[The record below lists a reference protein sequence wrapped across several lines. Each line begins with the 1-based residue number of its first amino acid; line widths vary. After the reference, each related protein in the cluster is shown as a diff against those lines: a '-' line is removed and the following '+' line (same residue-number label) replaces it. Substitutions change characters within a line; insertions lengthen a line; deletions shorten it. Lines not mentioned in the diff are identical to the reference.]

1 MIISCHF
8 ILIDVLSFSACFM
21 NICQICRC
29 FFFRFKD
36 FDVSVDEEFDSSS
49 SSSITINHDN
59 SRNEDNSSNNNHNVK
74 DKRSEISN
82 SSNRY
87 VHSNGIHFF
96 RRNLSLFPFL
106 ENVPAKKTGNI
117 QLPFIGFLFINSLT
131 KRADLY
137 VNDEPPKALPLR
149 PIIRGPYDE
158 NSEDDEHAPDT
169 STVYTEQ
176 HTQAKLN
183 CEVDLDIAAT
193 VWMHNGQV

>member
-1 MIISCHF
+1 MFYNFRCVSWIF
-8 ILIDVLSFSACFM
+8 VKL
-21 NICQICRC
+21 CRW

-59 SRNEDNSSNNNHNVK
+59 SQNEDNISNNNQNVK
-74 DKRSEISN
+74 DKSSEISN

-96 RRNLSLFPFL
+96 PSCNVAHSFPFWKL
-106 ENVPAKKTGNI
+106 GQQKKTGNI

-131 KRADLY
+131 KREDLY

-158 NSEDDEHAPDT
+158 NSDDDEHAPDT

-176 HTQAKLN
+176 HTEAKLN

-193 VWMHNGQV
+193 VWMHNGQVRF